1 MCNPPRGWADTW
13 QRAWPA
19 KQSEQITELYNEA
32 ASYRSSPFRQ
42 AEVGGAMTY
51 VERQFAVEETVEC
64 RFAEPIATGD
74 RAAVEWW
81 ASFIEAGQA
90 TTLAGVTVLR
100 FHAEGLV
107 VDHLDYWLQSQ
118 GRTAPYAGGAR
129 SADSSAPVRT
139 SSTKSAKT
147 MRKPAPTRTSST
159 KSVETISEPDSTRTS
174 GWRPGERW
182 PYDPRSEAPRLSTLG
197 AG

>member
-1 MCNPPRGWADTW
+1 MDVQSAARRWADTW

-19 KQSEQITELYNEA
+19 KQSEQIAGLYNEA

-42 AEVGGAMTY
+42 PEAGGALAY
-51 VERQFAVEETVEC
+51 VERQFAVEEAVEC

-90 TTLAGVTVLR
+90 ITLAGVTVLR
-100 FHAEGLV
+100 FDAEGLV

-118 GRTAPYAGGAR
+118 GRTAPYAGWG
-129 SADSSAPVRT
+129 V
-139 SSTKSAKT
+139 
-147 MRKPAPTRTSST
+147 
-159 KSVETISEPDSTRTS
+159 
-174 GWRPGERW
+174 
-182 PYDPRSEAPRLSTLG
+182 
-197 AG
+197 